1 VKISVGIGIGNNFP
15 TRDLQNMSK
24 NIFFGGELNEIHL
37 ISMYLTHFSTIFH
50 VSGLI
55 LAGKAVQVM
64 GKGPHMV
71 GYG

>member
-1 VKISVGIGIGNNFP
+1 
-15 TRDLQNMSK
+15 MSK
-24 NIFFGGELNEIHL
+24 NIFFGGELNDIHL

-64 GKGPHMV
+64 GKSPHMV